1 MPADDGVI
9 HLSPPYP
16 NCRFRRVGNA
26 TAFDLSAQFLRVS
39 HVVPSLPVDVVNHL
53 SLLISSKIAAVSL
66 TQSFEQSMLD
76 NVTLQAFV
84 LCLAASWQFA
94 VQPSGSR
101 LHNLSRILANQ
112 RFHSDVKNKHP
123 VVPDAITKWH
133 HADIGNV

>member
-16 NCRFRRVGNA
+16 DCRFRGVGNA
-26 TAFDLSAQFLRVS
+26 AAFDLSAQFLRVS

-53 SLLISSKIAAVSL
+53 SLLIGSKIAAVSL

-84 LCLAASWQFA
+84 VCLAASWQFA
-94 VQPSGSR
+94 IQPSGSR
-101 LHNLSRILANQ
+101 SHDLSRILANQ
-112 RFHSDVKNKHP
+112 RFHSDVKNEHP
-123 VVPDAITKWH
+123 VVPNAITKWH
-133 HADIGNV
+133 HADVGNV